1 MQPAKNIKESRK
13 VRAIICAH
21 DELNTSL
28 NGKLR
33 ETYDKLK
40 RKEAS
45 SSTGARA
52 IQGLRSDAP
61 ICARDRTLALDSR
74 GHGIFPAAAAAAVER
89 SGLSQHSLS
98 SDAFTIEAAPT
109 ARFCSSRACR
119 RYLPFEELV
128 ETAERARDLKP
139 AGLAQVMIWLQNT
152 ALHPTRSSGN
162 NHAFGEVNPIML
174 LPLVTID
181 KA

>member
-1 MQPAKNIKESRK
+1 
-13 VRAIICAH
+13 VIICAY

-28 NGKLR
+28 KGKLR

-40 RKEAS
+40 RKQAS
-45 SSTGARA
+45 QKHRCAGNTGSQIKRANLRARPDVG
-52 IQGLRSDAP
+52 IGLARSWNP
-61 ICARDRTLALDSR
+61 
-74 GHGIFPAAAAAAVER
+74 PAAAAAAVGR
-89 SGLSQHSLS
+89 NSLSQHSLS
-98 SDAFTIEAAPT
+98 SDAFTLEAAPT

-119 RYLPFEELV
+119 RYLPFEEVV

-152 ALHPTRSSGN
+152 ALHPTGSSGN
-162 NHAFGEVNPIML
+162 NLAFGEVNPVML